1 MIELKEYIEELN
13 GLENLDCA
21 CVSYKGTTHCISKN
35 NNSNMLH
42 NIRSLSKLVVSLCV
56 GILLDRQQEFG
67 VELSLD
73 TPVWAF
79 VKKHANANDDNRRL
93 LEKVKIIDLLNQ
105 TTGFSDETLMF
116 RSTIDLDNADSL
128 MDKVVNSPITYMPGE
143 QFVYSNASAYIL
155 SCLVQEISRYRL
167 DEFAQKYLFEPLGI
181 EEYEWDI
188 YGKFCAGA
196 SGLKLSFNSFKKI
209 AELIRHN
216 YALKVSEIVSFD
228 YIRYFVEEQKK
239 IRGMRY
245 LTAPMEPIAYGLL
258 VYRSKANFIYVNG
271 AGGQLFVY
279 DPDEDIIILVFSHMQ
294 HSTELANLTYDFM
307 NKFKKGK

>member
-1 MIELKEYIEELN
+1 METREYIEELN

-21 CVSYKGTTHCISKN
+21 YVSCKGTTHCLSQN
-35 NNSNMLH
+35 NYSNTLH

-67 VELSLD
+67 VALSLD

-93 LEKVKIIDLLNQ
+93 LEKVKLIDLLNQ

-116 RSTIDLDNADSL
+116 RNTIDLDNADSL
-128 MDKVVNSPITYMPGE
+128 MDMVVNSPITYMPGE

-155 SCLVQEISRYRL
+155 SCFVQEISGYRL
-167 DEFAQKYLFEPLGI
+167 DEFARKYLFEPLGI
-181 EEYEWDI
+181 EEFEWDI

-196 SGLKLSFNSFKKI
+196 SGLKLSFNSFRKI
-209 AELIRHN
+209 AELIRAN
-216 YALKVSEIVSFD
+216 YALRMSKIISYD
-228 YIRYFVEEQKK
+228 YIRYLVEEQKRIK
-239 IRGMRY
+239 GTRY

-279 DPDEDIIILVFSHMQ
+279 DPDKDIIILVFSHMQ
-294 HSTELANLTYDFM
+294 HSTKLANLTYEFI
-307 NKFKKGK
+307 NKCKKEK